1 MTNNTTIQTSKC
13 SDSDSGYQVA
23 GGYTIQPL
31 TTSIDIK
38 TERKL
43 IASWHTS
50 GLSDV
55 QIRKMLML
63 YFGEPAW
70 MNLQKLYDC
79 NRFSQIATGLRFRS
93 RQEFVELLLRCAG
106 FGFIWKNKEK
116 PHTGKNLLAFYT
128 PIWHVCDETDMVNE
142 QDSGENL
149 QDNLGYI
156 NNNIYII
163 KKNNKKKNISKYV
176 SPSYLANSPEHEKEV
191 EAAAKELIHFIG
203 TDPDAYAKVVKPVNE
218 ITQKAN
224 PDLFTNPGDA
234 CPSNMAT
241 NIFFNNYLY
250 PYLLTHSERM
260 MKIQNILG
268 RSCWLANL
276 IKYDFMQKNIMRAVN
291 DATMYL
297 KLHAAEMMRQYRPIS
312 NFEYQDKASKQ
323 RFYDSPRSDG
333 TQEQHRIPPDAAPRP
348 SGNAAWNKF
357 SHTWVVPK

>member
-1 MTNNTTIQTSKC
+1 MKNNTTSNDTC
-13 SDSDSGYQVA
+13 
-23 GGYTIQPL
+23 YTIQPL

-128 PIWHVCDETDMVNE
+128 PIWHVSDEKDMVNE
-142 QDSGENL
+142 QDSDENL

-176 SPSYLANSPEHEKEV
+176 SPSQLANSPEHEKKV

-291 DATMYL
+291 DATKYL

-323 RFYDSPRSDG
+323 RFYDTTRCDG

-357 SHTWVVPK
+357 SHTWVSPK

>member
-1 MTNNTTIQTSKC
+1 MKNNTTSNDTC
-13 SDSDSGYQVA
+13 
-23 GGYTIQPL
+23 YTIQPL
-31 TTSIDIK
+31 TTCIDIK

-128 PIWHVCDETDMVNE
+128 PIWHVSDEKDMVNE
-142 QDSGENL
+142 QNSDENL

-176 SPSYLANSPEHEKEV
+176 SPSYLANSPEHKKKV

-218 ITQKAN
+218 ITQKTN

-260 MKIQNILG
+260 MKIQDILG

-291 DATMYL
+291 DATKYL

-323 RFYDSPRSDG
+323 RFYDTTRSDG
-333 TQEQHRIPPDAAPRP
+333 TPEQHRIPQDAAPRP

-357 SHTWVVPK
+357 SHTWVIPK

>member
-1 MTNNTTIQTSKC
+1 MKNNTTSNDTC
-13 SDSDSGYQVA
+13 
-23 GGYTIQPL
+23 YTIQPL
-31 TTSIDIK
+31 TTCIDIK

-43 IASWHTS
+43 IASWHSS

-79 NRFSQIATGLRFRS
+79 NSFSQIATGLRFRS

-106 FGFIWKNKEK
+106 FGFIWKNKEE

-128 PIWHVCDETDMVNE
+128 PIWHVCDEKDMVNE
-142 QDSGENL
+142 QDSDENL
-149 QDNLGYI
+149 QDNLGY

-176 SPSYLANSPEHEKEV
+176 SPSYLANTPEHEKEV
-191 EAAAKELIHFIG
+191 EAAAKELIHYIG
-203 TDPDAYAKVVKPVNE
+203 TDPDAYAKVVKPVND

-241 NIFFNNYLY
+241 NIFFNKYLY
-250 PYLLTHSERM
+250 PYLLTHSERL
-260 MKIQNILG
+260 MKIQSILG
-268 RSCWLANL
+268 KSIWLANL

-291 DATMYL
+291 DATKYL

-323 RFYDSPRSDG
+323 RFYDTTRCDG
-333 TQEQHRIPPDAAPRP
+333 TPEQHRIPQDAAPRP

>member
-1 MTNNTTIQTSKC
+1 MKNNTTSNDTC
-13 SDSDSGYQVA
+13 
-23 GGYTIQPL
+23 YTIQPL
-31 TTSIDIK
+31 TTCIDIK

-43 IASWHTS
+43 IASWHSS
-50 GLSDV
+50 GLTDT

-116 PHTGKNLLAFYT
+116 PHTDKNLLAFYT
-128 PIWHVCDETDMVNE
+128 PIWHICDEKDMVNE
-142 QDSGENL
+142 QDSDENL

-176 SPSYLANSPEHEKEV
+176 SPSQLANSPEHEKKV

-291 DATMYL
+291 DATKYL

-323 RFYDSPRSDG
+323 RFYDTPRSDG
-333 TQEQHRIPPDAAPRP
+333 TQEQHRIPQDAAPRP
-348 SGNAAWNKF
+348 SGNATWNKF

>member
-1 MTNNTTIQTSKC
+1 MKNNTTSNDTC
-13 SDSDSGYQVA
+13 
-23 GGYTIQPL
+23 YTIQPL
-31 TTSIDIK
+31 TTCIDIK

-43 IASWHTS
+43 IASWHSS
-50 GLSDV
+50 GLTDT

-106 FGFIWKNKEK
+106 FGFIWKNKEE

-128 PIWHVCDETDMVNE
+128 PIWHVCDEKDMVNE
-142 QDSGENL
+142 QDSDENL
-149 QDNLGYI
+149 QDNLGY
-156 NNNIYII
+156 NNIYII

-191 EAAAKELIHFIG
+191 EAAAKELIHYIG
-203 TDPDAYAKVVKPVNE
+203 TNPDAYAKVVKPVND

-241 NIFFNNYLY
+241 NIFFNKYLY
-250 PYLLTHSERM
+250 PYLLTHSERL
-260 MKIQNILG
+260 MKIQSILG
-268 RSCWLANL
+268 KSIWIANL

-291 DATMYL
+291 DATKYL

-312 NFEYQDKASKQ
+312 NFEYQDKVSKQ
-323 RFYDSPRSDG
+323 RFYDTTRCDG
-333 TQEQHRIPPDAAPRP
+333 TQEQHRIPQDASPRP

>member
-1 MTNNTTIQTSKC
+1 MKNNTTSNDTC
-13 SDSDSGYQVA
+13 
-23 GGYTIQPL
+23 YTIQPL
-31 TTSIDIK
+31 TTCIDIK

-128 PIWHVCDETDMVNE
+128 PIWHVSDEKDMVNE
-142 QDSGENL
+142 QNSDENL

-176 SPSYLANSPEHEKEV
+176 SPSQLANSPEHKKKV
-191 EAAAKELIHFIG
+191 EATAKELIHFIG

-218 ITQKAN
+218 ITQKTN

-260 MKIQNILG
+260 MKIQDILG

-291 DATMYL
+291 DATKYL

-323 RFYDSPRSDG
+323 RFYDTARCDG

>member
-1 MTNNTTIQTSKC
+1 MKNNTTSNDTC
-13 SDSDSGYQVA
+13 
-23 GGYTIQPL
+23 YTIQPL
-31 TTSIDIK
+31 TTCIDIK

-50 GLSDV
+50 GLNDV

-128 PIWHVCDETDMVNE
+128 PIWHVSDEKDMVNE
-142 QDSGENL
+142 QDSDENL

-176 SPSYLANSPEHEKEV
+176 SPSYLANSPEHKKKV

-224 PDLFTNPGDA
+224 PDLFTNPGDT

-291 DATMYL
+291 DATKYL

-323 RFYDSPRSDG
+323 RFYDTTRCDG

>member
-1 MTNNTTIQTSKC
+1 MKNNTTSNDTC
-13 SDSDSGYQVA
+13 
-23 GGYTIQPL
+23 YTIQPL

-38 TERKL
+38 TERRL

-128 PIWHVCDETDMVNE
+128 PIWHVSDEKDMVNE
-142 QDSGENL
+142 QDSDENL

-176 SPSYLANSPEHEKEV
+176 SPSQLANSPEHEKKV

-224 PDLFTNPGDA
+224 PDLFTNQGDA

-291 DATMYL
+291 DATKYL

>member
-1 MTNNTTIQTSKC
+1 MKNNTTSNDTC
-13 SDSDSGYQVA
+13 
-23 GGYTIQPL
+23 YTIQPL
-31 TTSIDIK
+31 TTCIDIK

-79 NRFSQIATGLRFRS
+79 NSFSQIATGLKFRS

-106 FGFIWKNKEK
+106 FGFIWKNKEE

-128 PIWHVCDETDMVNE
+128 PIWHVCDEKDMVNE
-142 QDSGENL
+142 QDSDENL

-176 SPSYLANSPEHEKEV
+176 SPSYLANSPEHEKKV
-191 EAAAKELIHFIG
+191 EAAAKELIHYIG
-203 TDPDAYAKVVKPVNE
+203 TNPDAYAKVVKPVND

-241 NIFFNNYLY
+241 NIFFNKYLY
-250 PYLLTHSERM
+250 PYLLTHSERL
-260 MKIQNILG
+260 MKIQSILG
-268 RSCWLANL
+268 KSIWLANL

-291 DATMYL
+291 DATKYL

-323 RFYDSPRSDG
+323 RFYDTTRCDG
-333 TQEQHRIPPDAAPRP
+333 TPEQHRIPQDAAPRP

>member
-38 TERKL
+38 TERRL

-50 GLSDV
+50 GLNDV

-128 PIWHVCDETDMVNE
+128 PIWHGSDEKDMVNE
-142 QDSGENL
+142 QNSDENL

-176 SPSYLANSPEHEKEV
+176 SPSQLANSPEHKKKV
-191 EAAAKELIHFIG
+191 EATAKELIHFIG

-291 DATMYL
+291 DATKYL

-357 SHTWVVPK
+357 SHTWVSPK

>member
-1 MTNNTTIQTSKC
+1 MKNNTTSN
-13 SDSDSGYQVA
+13 DN
-23 GGYTIQPL
+23 GYTIQPL

-38 TERKL
+38 TERRL

-50 GLSDV
+50 GLNDV

-93 RQEFVELLLRCAG
+93 RQEFVELLLRCTG

-128 PIWHVCDETDMVNE
+128 PIWHVCDEKDMVNE
-142 QDSGENL
+142 QDSDENL

-156 NNNIYII
+156 NNIYII
-163 KKNNKKKNISKYV
+163 KKNNKKKNISKNV
-176 SPSYLANSPEHEKEV
+176 IPSQLANSPEHKKKV
-191 EAAAKELIHFIG
+191 EATAKELIHFIG
-203 TDPDAYAKVVKPVNE
+203 TDPDAYAKVVKPVND

-241 NIFFNNYLY
+241 NIFFNKYLY
-250 PYLLTHSERM
+250 PYLLTHGEQM
-260 MKIQNILG
+260 LKIQNILG
-268 RSCWLANL
+268 RSIWLANL

-291 DATMYL
+291 DATKYL
-297 KLHAAEMMRQYRPIS
+297 KMHAAEMMRQYRPIS

>member
-1 MTNNTTIQTSKC
+1 MKNNTTSNDTC
-13 SDSDSGYQVA
+13 
-23 GGYTIQPL
+23 YTIQPL
-31 TTSIDIK
+31 TTCIDIN

-106 FGFIWKNKEK
+106 FGFIWKNKEE

-128 PIWHVCDETDMVNE
+128 PIWHVCDEKDMVNE
-142 QDSGENL
+142 QNSDENL

-191 EAAAKELIHFIG
+191 EAAAKELIHYIG
-203 TDPDAYAKVVKPVNE
+203 TNPDAYAKVVKPVND

-241 NIFFNNYLY
+241 NIFFNKYLY
-250 PYLLTHSERM
+250 PYLLTHSERL
-260 MKIQNILG
+260 MKIQSILG
-268 RSCWLANL
+268 KSCWLANL

-291 DATMYL
+291 DATKYL

-323 RFYDSPRSDG
+323 RFYDTARCDG

-357 SHTWVVPK
+357 SHTWVSPK

>member
-1 MTNNTTIQTSKC
+1 MKNNTTST
-13 SDSDSGYQVA
+13 DNR
-23 GGYTIQPL
+23 YTIQPL
-31 TTSIDIK
+31 TTCIDIK

-50 GLSDV
+50 GLNDV

-128 PIWHVCDETDMVNE
+128 PIWHVSDEKDMVNE
-142 QDSGENL
+142 QNSDENL

-176 SPSYLANSPEHEKEV
+176 SPSQLANSPEHKKKV
-191 EAAAKELIHFIG
+191 EATAKELIHFIG

-218 ITQKAN
+218 ITQKTN

-260 MKIQNILG
+260 MKIQDILG

-291 DATMYL
+291 DATKYL

-323 RFYDSPRSDG
+323 RFYDTARCDG
-333 TQEQHRIPPDAAPRP
+333 TPEQHRIPPDAAPRP

>member
-1 MTNNTTIQTSKC
+1 MKNNTTSNDTC
-13 SDSDSGYQVA
+13 
-23 GGYTIQPL
+23 YTIQPL
-31 TTSIDIK
+31 TTCIDIR
-38 TERKL
+38 TERRL
-43 IASWHTS
+43 FASWHTS
-50 GLSDV
+50 GLTDT

-128 PIWHVCDETDMVNE
+128 PIWHVCDENDMVNE
-142 QDSGENL
+142 QDSDENL

-176 SPSYLANSPEHEKEV
+176 SPSQLANSPEHKKKV
-191 EAAAKELIHFIG
+191 EATAKELIHYIG

-218 ITQKAN
+218 ITQKTN

-260 MKIQNILG
+260 MKIQDILG

-291 DATMYL
+291 DATKYL

-323 RFYDSPRSDG
+323 RFYDTTRSDG
-333 TQEQHRIPPDAAPRP
+333 TQEQHRIPQDAAPRP

>member
-1 MTNNTTIQTSKC
+1 MKNNTTSN
-13 SDSDSGYQVA
+13 DN
-23 GGYTIQPL
+23 GYTIQPL

-38 TERKL
+38 TERRL

-50 GLSDV
+50 GLNDV

-93 RQEFVELLLRCAG
+93 RQEFVELLLRCTG

-128 PIWHVCDETDMVNE
+128 PIWHVCDEKDMVNE
-142 QDSGENL
+142 QDSDENL

-176 SPSYLANSPEHEKEV
+176 SPSQLANSPEHEKKV

-241 NIFFNNYLY
+241 NIFFNKYLY
-250 PYLLTHSERM
+250 PYLLTHGEQM
-260 MKIQNILG
+260 LKIQNILG
-268 RSCWLANL
+268 RSIWLANL

-291 DATMYL
+291 DATKYL
-297 KLHAAEMMRQYRPIS
+297 KMHTAEMMRQYRPIS

-348 SGNAAWNKF
+348 SSNAAWNKF
-357 SHTWVVPK
+357 SHTWVSPK

>member
-1 MTNNTTIQTSKC
+1 MKNNTISN
-13 SDSDSGYQVA
+13 DN
-23 GGYTIQPL
+23 GYTIQPL

-38 TERKL
+38 TERRL

-50 GLSDV
+50 GLNDV

-128 PIWHVCDETDMVNE
+128 PIWHVCDENDMVNE
-142 QDSGENL
+142 QDSDENL

-176 SPSYLANSPEHEKEV
+176 SPSQLANSPEHKKKV

-260 MKIQNILG
+260 MKIQDILG

-291 DATMYL
+291 DATKYL

-333 TQEQHRIPPDAAPRP
+333 TQEQHRIPQDAAPRP
-348 SGNAAWNKF
+348 SGNATWNKF

>member
-1 MTNNTTIQTSKC
+1 MKNNTTSNDTC
-13 SDSDSGYQVA
+13 
-23 GGYTIQPL
+23 YTIQPI
-31 TTSIDIK
+31 TTCIDIK

-50 GLSDV
+50 GLTDT

-128 PIWHVCDETDMVNE
+128 PIWHVSDEKDMVNE
-142 QDSGENL
+142 QNSDENL

-156 NNNIYII
+156 NNIYII

-176 SPSYLANSPEHEKEV
+176 IPSQLANSPEYKKKV
-191 EAAAKELIHFIG
+191 EAAAKELLNYIG

-218 ITQKAN
+218 FTQKLN
-224 PDLFTNPGDA
+224 PNLYINPEDA
-234 CPSNMAT
+234 CPTNMAT
-241 NIFFNNYLY
+241 NTFFNEYLY
-250 PYLLTHSERM
+250 PYLLKNSKPLM
-260 MKIQNILG
+260 NIKNPVG
-268 RSCWLANL
+268 KSIWLANL

-291 DATMYL
+291 DATKYL

-323 RFYDSPRSDG
+323 RFYDTTRCDG
-333 TQEQHRIPPDAAPRP
+333 TPEQHRIPQDAAPRP
-348 SGNAAWNKF
+348 SGNATWNKF
-357 SHTWVVPK
+357 SHTWVIPK

>member
-1 MTNNTTIQTSKC
+1 MKNNTTSNDTC
-13 SDSDSGYQVA
+13 
-23 GGYTIQPL
+23 YTIQPL
-31 TTSIDIK
+31 TTCIDIK
-38 TERKL
+38 TERRL

-106 FGFIWKNKEK
+106 FGFIWKNKEE

-128 PIWHVCDETDMVNE
+128 PIWHVCDEKDMVNE
-142 QDSGENL
+142 QDSDENL

-176 SPSYLANSPEHEKEV
+176 SPSQLANSPEHEKKV

-276 IKYDFMQKNIMRAVN
+276 IRYDFMQKNIMRAVN
-291 DATMYL
+291 DATKYL

-323 RFYDSPRSDG
+323 RFYDTTRCDG

>member
-1 MTNNTTIQTSKC
+1 MKNNTTSNDTC
-13 SDSDSGYQVA
+13 
-23 GGYTIQPL
+23 YTIQPL
-31 TTSIDIK
+31 TTCIDIK

-50 GLSDV
+50 GLNDV

-128 PIWHVCDETDMVNE
+128 PIWHVSDEKDMVNE
-142 QDSGENL
+142 QNSDENL

-191 EAAAKELIHFIG
+191 EAAAKELIHYIG
-203 TDPDAYAKVVKPVNE
+203 TNPDAYAKVVKPVND

-241 NIFFNNYLY
+241 NIFFNKYLY
-250 PYLLTHSERM
+250 PYLLTHSERL
-260 MKIQNILG
+260 MKIQSILG
-268 RSCWLANL
+268 KSCWLANL

-291 DATMYL
+291 DATKYL

-323 RFYDSPRSDG
+323 RFYDTTRCDG
-333 TQEQHRIPPDAAPRP
+333 TPEQHRIPQDAAPRP
-348 SGNAAWNKF
+348 SSNATWNKF
-357 SHTWVVPK
+357 SHTWVIPK

>member
-1 MTNNTTIQTSKC
+1 MKNNTISN
-13 SDSDSGYQVA
+13 DN
-23 GGYTIQPL
+23 GYTIQPL

-38 TERKL
+38 TERRL
-43 IASWHTS
+43 IASWHTC
-50 GLSDV
+50 GLNDV

-106 FGFIWKNKEK
+106 FGFIWKNKEE

-176 SPSYLANSPEHEKEV
+176 SPSYLANSPELKKEV
-191 EAAAKELIHFIG
+191 EAAAKELIHYIG
-203 TDPDAYAKVVKPVNE
+203 TNPDAYAKVVKPVND

-241 NIFFNNYLY
+241 NIFFNKYLY
-250 PYLLTHSERM
+250 PYLLTHSERLM
-260 MKIQNILG
+260 NIKNPVG
-268 RSCWLANL
+268 KSCWLANL

-291 DATMYL
+291 DATKYL

-323 RFYDSPRSDG
+323 RFYDTTRSDG
-333 TQEQHRIPPDAAPRP
+333 TQEQHRIPQDAAPRP

>member
-1 MTNNTTIQTSKC
+1 MKNNTTSNDTC
-13 SDSDSGYQVA
+13 
-23 GGYTIQPL
+23 YTIQPL
-31 TTSIDIK
+31 TTCIDIK
-38 TERKL
+38 TERRL

-79 NRFSQIATGLRFRS
+79 NSFSQIATGLRFRS

-106 FGFIWKNKEK
+106 FGFIWKNKEE

-128 PIWHVCDETDMVNE
+128 PIWHVCDEKDMVNE
-142 QDSGENL
+142 QDSDENL

-191 EAAAKELIHFIG
+191 EAAAKELIHYIG
-203 TDPDAYAKVVKPVNE
+203 TNPDAYAKVVKPVND

-260 MKIQNILG
+260 MKIQDILG

-291 DATMYL
+291 DATKYL

-323 RFYDSPRSDG
+323 RFYDTARSDG
-333 TQEQHRIPPDAAPRP
+333 TQEQHRIPQDAAPRP
-348 SGNAAWNKF
+348 SSNAAWNKF

>member
-1 MTNNTTIQTSKC
+1 MKNNTTSNDTC
-13 SDSDSGYQVA
+13 
-23 GGYTIQPL
+23 YTIQPL
-31 TTSIDIK
+31 TTCIDIK

-128 PIWHVCDETDMVNE
+128 PIWHVSDEKDMVNE
-142 QDSGENL
+142 QDSDENL

-176 SPSYLANSPEHEKEV
+176 SPSYLANSPEHKKKV

-268 RSCWLANL
+268 RSCWIANL

-291 DATMYL
+291 DATKYL

-323 RFYDSPRSDG
+323 RFYDTTRCDG
-333 TQEQHRIPPDAAPRP
+333 TPEQHRIPPDAAPRP

-357 SHTWVVPK
+357 SHTWVSPK

>member
-1 MTNNTTIQTSKC
+1 MKNNTTST
-13 SDSDSGYQVA
+13 DNR
-23 GGYTIQPL
+23 YTIQPL
-31 TTSIDIK
+31 TTCIDIK

-50 GLSDV
+50 GLNDV

-128 PIWHVCDETDMVNE
+128 PIWHVSDEKDMVNE
-142 QDSGENL
+142 QNSDENL

-176 SPSYLANSPEHEKEV
+176 SPSQLANSPEHKKKV
-191 EAAAKELIHFIG
+191 EATAKELIHFIG

-218 ITQKAN
+218 ITQKTN

-260 MKIQNILG
+260 MKIQDILG

-291 DATMYL
+291 DATKYL

-323 RFYDSPRSDG
+323 RFYDTARCDG
-333 TQEQHRIPPDAAPRP
+333 TPEQHRIPPDAAPRP

-357 SHTWVVPK
+357 SHTWIVPK

>member
-1 MTNNTTIQTSKC
+1 MKNNTTSNDTC
-13 SDSDSGYQVA
+13 
-23 GGYTIQPL
+23 YTIQPL

-38 TERKL
+38 TERRL

-128 PIWHVCDETDMVNE
+128 PIWHVSDEKDMVNE
-142 QDSGENL
+142 QDSDENL

-176 SPSYLANSPEHEKEV
+176 SPSQLANSPEHEKKV

-241 NIFFNNYLY
+241 NIFFNKYLY

-291 DATMYL
+291 DATKYL

-323 RFYDSPRSDG
+323 RFYDTARSDG
-333 TQEQHRIPPDAAPRP
+333 TPEQHRIPPDAAPRP

-357 SHTWVVPK
+357 SHTWVSPK

>member
-1 MTNNTTIQTSKC
+1 MKNNTTSN
-13 SDSDSGYQVA
+13 DN
-23 GGYTIQPL
+23 GYTIQPL

-38 TERKL
+38 TERRL

-128 PIWHVCDETDMVNE
+128 PIWHVSDEKDMVNE
-142 QDSGENL
+142 QNSDENL

-176 SPSYLANSPEHEKEV
+176 SPSQLANSPEHEKKV

-260 MKIQNILG
+260 MKIQDILG

-291 DATMYL
+291 DATKYL

-333 TQEQHRIPPDAAPRP
+333 TQEQHRIPQDAAPRP
-348 SGNAAWNKF
+348 SSNAAWNKF

>member
-1 MTNNTTIQTSKC
+1 MKNNTTSNDTC
-13 SDSDSGYQVA
+13 
-23 GGYTIQPL
+23 YTIQPL
-31 TTSIDIK
+31 TTCIDIK
-38 TERKL
+38 TERRL

-79 NRFSQIATGLRFRS
+79 NSFSQIATGLRFRS

-106 FGFIWKNKEK
+106 FGFIWKNKEE

-128 PIWHVCDETDMVNE
+128 PIWHVCDEKDMVNE
-142 QDSGENL
+142 QDSDENL
-149 QDNLGYI
+149 QDNLGY

-191 EAAAKELIHFIG
+191 EAAAKELIHYIG
-203 TDPDAYAKVVKPVNE
+203 TNPDAYAKVVKPVND

-241 NIFFNNYLY
+241 NIFFNKYLY
-250 PYLLTHSERM
+250 PYLLTHNERL
-260 MKIQNILG
+260 MKIQSILG
-268 RSCWLANL
+268 KSIWLANL

-291 DATMYL
+291 DATKYL

-323 RFYDSPRSDG
+323 RFYDTTRCDG
-333 TQEQHRIPPDAAPRP
+333 TPEQHRIPQDAAPRP

>member
-1 MTNNTTIQTSKC
+1 MKNNTTSN
-13 SDSDSGYQVA
+13 DN
-23 GGYTIQPL
+23 GYTIQPL

-38 TERKL
+38 TERRL

-50 GLSDV
+50 GLTDT

-70 MNLQKLYDC
+70 MNQQKLYDC

-93 RQEFVELLLRCAG
+93 RQEFVELLLRCTG

-128 PIWHVCDETDMVNE
+128 PIWHVCDEKDMVNE
-142 QDSGENL
+142 QDSDENL

-176 SPSYLANSPEHEKEV
+176 SPSQLANSPEHEKKV

-260 MKIQNILG
+260 MKIQDILG

-291 DATMYL
+291 DATKYL

-323 RFYDSPRSDG
+323 RFYDTTRCDG
-333 TQEQHRIPPDAAPRP
+333 TPEQHRIPQDAAPRP
-348 SGNAAWNKF
+348 SGNATWNKF
-357 SHTWVVPK
+357 SHTWVIPK

>member
-1 MTNNTTIQTSKC
+1 MKNNTTSN
-13 SDSDSGYQVA
+13 DN
-23 GGYTIQPL
+23 GYTIQPL

-38 TERKL
+38 TERRL
-43 IASWHTS
+43 FASWHTS
-50 GLSDV
+50 GLNDV

-128 PIWHVCDETDMVNE
+128 PIWHVSDEKDMVNE
-142 QDSGENL
+142 QDSDENL

-156 NNNIYII
+156 NNIYII

-176 SPSYLANSPEHEKEV
+176 IPSQLANSPEYKKKV
-191 EAAAKELIHFIG
+191 EATAKELIHFIG

-241 NIFFNNYLY
+241 NIFFNKYLY
-250 PYLLTHSERM
+250 PYLLTHGEQM
-260 MKIQNILG
+260 LKIQNILG
-268 RSCWLANL
+268 RSIWLANL

-291 DATMYL
+291 DATKYL
-297 KLHAAEMMRQYRPIS
+297 KMHTAEMMRQYRPIS

-348 SGNAAWNKF
+348 SSNAAWNKF
-357 SHTWVVPK
+357 SHTWVIPK

>member
-1 MTNNTTIQTSKC
+1 MKNNTTSNDTC
-13 SDSDSGYQVA
+13 
-23 GGYTIQPL
+23 YTIQPL
-31 TTSIDIK
+31 TTCIDIK
-38 TERKL
+38 TERRL

-79 NRFSQIATGLRFRS
+79 NRFSEIATGLRFRS

-106 FGFIWKNKEK
+106 FGFIWKSKEK
-116 PHTGKNLLAFYT
+116 PHTSKNLLAFYT
-128 PIWHVCDETDMVNE
+128 PIWHVCDEKDMVNE
-142 QDSGENL
+142 QDSDENL

-191 EAAAKELIHFIG
+191 EAAAKELIHYIG
-203 TDPDAYAKVVKPVNE
+203 TNPDAYAKVVKPVND

-224 PDLFTNPGDA
+224 PDLFTNLGDA

-241 NIFFNNYLY
+241 NIFFNKYLY
-250 PYLLTHSERM
+250 PYLLTHSERL
-260 MKIQNILG
+260 MKIQSILG
-268 RSCWLANL
+268 KSIWLANL
-276 IKYDFMQKNIMRAVN
+276 INIDFMQKNIMRAMN

-323 RFYDSPRSDG
+323 RFYDTTRSDG
-333 TQEQHRIPPDAAPRP
+333 TPEQHRIPQDAAPRP

>member
-1 MTNNTTIQTSKC
+1 MKNNTTSNDTC
-13 SDSDSGYQVA
+13 
-23 GGYTIQPL
+23 YTIQPL
-31 TTSIDIK
+31 TTCIDIK

-79 NRFSQIATGLRFRS
+79 NSFSQIATGLRFRS

-106 FGFIWKNKEK
+106 FGFIWKNKEE

-128 PIWHVCDETDMVNE
+128 PIWHVCDEKDMVNE
-142 QDSGENL
+142 QDSDENL

-191 EAAAKELIHFIG
+191 EAAAKELIHYIG
-203 TDPDAYAKVVKPVNE
+203 TNPDAYAKVVKPVND

-241 NIFFNNYLY
+241 NIFFNKYLY
-250 PYLLTHSERM
+250 PYLLTHSERL
-260 MKIQNILG
+260 MKIQSILG
-268 RSCWLANL
+268 KSIWLANL

-323 RFYDSPRSDG
+323 RFYDTTRCDG
-333 TQEQHRIPPDAAPRP
+333 TPEQHRIPQDAAPRP

>member
-1 MTNNTTIQTSKC
+1 MKNNTTSNDTC
-13 SDSDSGYQVA
+13 
-23 GGYTIQPL
+23 YTIQPL
-31 TTSIDIK
+31 TTCIDIK

-128 PIWHVCDETDMVNE
+128 PIWHVSDEKDMVNE
-142 QDSGENL
+142 QDSDENL

-176 SPSYLANSPEHEKEV
+176 SPSYLANSPEHKKKV

-260 MKIQNILG
+260 MKIQDILG

-291 DATMYL
+291 DATKYL
-297 KLHAAEMMRQYRPIS
+297 KQHAAEMMRQYRPIS

-323 RFYDSPRSDG
+323 RFYDTPRSDG

-348 SGNAAWNKF
+348 SANATWNKF
-357 SHTWVVPK
+357 SHTWVIPK